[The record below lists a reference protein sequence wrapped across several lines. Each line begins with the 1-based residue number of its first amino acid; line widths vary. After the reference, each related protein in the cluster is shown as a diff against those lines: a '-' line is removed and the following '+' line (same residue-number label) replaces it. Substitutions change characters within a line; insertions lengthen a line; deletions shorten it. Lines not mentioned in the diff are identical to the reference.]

1 MSKKMKIY
9 LVGGAV
15 RDQLLN
21 EPFHERDWVVVGGTP
36 DELLKQGY
44 QQVGRDFPVFLHPK
58 TKEEY
63 ALARTERKAGKGYYG
78 FVCDFNP
85 SVTLE
90 EDLSRRDLTINA
102 MAMDDNH
109 DVIDPYDGQTD
120 LKAKQLRH
128 VSPAFVEDPV
138 RVLRVARFAARY
150 YKLGFVVADETR
162 VLMQK
167 MVQQGEL
174 AHLVPERV
182 WQEWQKSLC
191 GHNPEVFIE
200 VLLACGAVAAVL
212 PELEGINLNTQIAA
226 SKLSDDPVVRF
237 AALLLGLDNTQ
248 IEALCQ
254 RLRVPNEYQQL
265 AVLSA
270 NFSNIILK
278 LSRLDAEEVVVTLE
292 AIDPFRRY
300 ARFEALLRV
309 CEARTIT
316 DGAED
321 VKYIARWKQAFEA
334 CHNINPRV
342 LVEEGY
348 QGEQIKHKLHE
359 RRVMAVQFLLDN
371 WIKHET

>member
-1 MSKKMKIY
+1 MKIY

-15 RDQLLN
+15 RDQLLG

-58 TKEEY
+58 SKEEY
-63 ALARTERKAGKGYYG
+63 ALARTERKAGEGYYG

-102 MAMDDNH
+102 MAMAVGDDEH
-109 DVIDPYDGQTD
+109 VIDPYGGQRD
-120 LKAKQLRH
+120 LAAKKLQH
-128 VSPAFVEDPV
+128 VSPAFTEDPV

-150 YKLGFVVADETR
+150 YHLGFVVADNTC
-162 VLMQK
+162 VLMQQ

-191 GHNPEVFIE
+191 GQHPEVFIQ
-200 VLLACGAVAAVL
+200 VLQACGALTAVL
-212 PELEGINLNTQIAA
+212 SELEGVNLNGLISA
-226 SKLSDDPVVRF
+226 SKLSEDPVIRF
-237 AALLLGLDNTQ
+237 AALMHVLQQTQ

-254 RLRVPNEYQQL
+254 RLRIPNEYQQL

-270 NFSNIILK
+270 KYASQMLDLVN
-278 LSRLDAEEVVVTLE
+278 LSAEDIMAALE
-292 AIDPFRRY
+292 RIDPFRRY

-309 CEARTIT
+309 CEARTMAGGSGDI
-316 DGAED
+316 E
-321 VKYIARWKQAFEA
+321 YIARWKQIFEA
-334 CHNINPRV
+334 CHDISPRV
-342 LVEEGY
+342 LVDEGY
-348 QGEQIKHKLHE
+348 QGEKIKHELHE
-359 RRVMAVQFLLDN
+359 RRVVAIQYLINN
-371 WIKHET
+371 WTKHEA

>member
-1 MSKKMKIY
+1 MKVY

-21 EPFHERDWVVVGGTP
+21 EPFHERDWVVVSGTP

-63 ALARTERKAGKGYYG
+63 ALARTERKAGSGYHG
-78 FVCDFNP
+78 FECDFNP

-102 MAMDDNH
+102 MAMDDSH
-109 DVIDPYDGQTD
+109 HIIDPYDGQRD
-120 LKAKQLRH
+120 LAAKQLKH
-128 VSPAFVEDPV
+128 VSPAFIEDPV

-150 YKLGFVVADETR
+150 YRLGFVVADETCA
-162 VLMQK
+162 LMQK
-167 MVQQGEL
+167 MAQQGEL

-191 GHNPEVFIE
+191 ESNPEVFIQ
-200 VLLACGAVAAVL
+200 VLQACDALAVIL
-212 PELEGINLNTQIAA
+212 PELKAIDLKILIAA
-226 SKLSDDPVVRF
+226 KDISDDPVVRF
-237 AALLLGLDNTQ
+237 AALLHTLASAQT
-248 IEALCQ
+248 EALCE

-265 AVLSA
+265 ALLSSKFA
-270 NFSNIILK
+270 HIILD
-278 LSRLDAEEVVVTLE
+278 LLCFDAEEVVVTLE
-292 AIDPFRRY
+292 SIDPFRRY

-309 CEARTIT
+309 CEARTIA
-316 DGAED
+316 DGTQD
-321 VKYIARWKQAFEA
+321 LKFIARWKQAFEA
-334 CHNINPRV
+334 CHKINPRV
-342 LVEEGY
+342 FIDEGY

-359 RRVMAVQFLLDN
+359 HRVMAVQSLLDN
-371 WIKHET
+371 WTKDET

>member
-1 MSKKMKIY
+1 MKIY

-15 RDQLLN
+15 RDQLLG

-58 TKEEY
+58 SKEEY
-63 ALARTERKAGKGYYG
+63 ALARTERKAGEGYYG

-102 MAMDDNH
+102 MAMDD
-109 DVIDPYDGQTD
+109 DGQVIDPYSGQRD
-120 LKAKQLRH
+120 LAAKQLRH
-128 VSPAFVEDPV
+128 VSPAFTEDPV

-150 YKLGFVVADETR
+150 YYLGFAVADITR
-162 VLMQK
+162 ALMQQ
-167 MVQQGEL
+167 MAEQGEL

-191 GHNPEVFIE
+191 GLHPEIFIK
-200 VLLACGAVAAVL
+200 VLQACGACVHIF
-212 PELEGINLNTQIAA
+212 PELVGVDLNGLISAR
-226 SKLSDDPVVRF
+226 KLSEDPVIRF
-237 AALLLGLDNTQ
+237 AAFMHVLPQTQ

-254 RLRVPNEYQQL
+254 RLRIPTEYQQL
-265 AVLSA
+265 ALLSA
-270 NFSNIILK
+270 KYANQILDLVH
-278 LSRLDAEEVVVTLE
+278 LSAEDIVTALE
-292 AIDPFRRY
+292 RIDPFRRY

-309 CEARTIT
+309 CEARTMAR
-316 DGAED
+316 GAGDIE
-321 VKYIARWKQAFEA
+321 YIARWQQAFEA
-334 CHNINPRV
+334 CDDINPRV
-342 LVEEGY
+342 LIDEGY

-359 RRVMAVQFLLDN
+359 RRVVAIQSLINN
-371 WIKHET
+371 WIKHEA